1 MRRISRWLLL
11 TAWISACSADELPGH
26 PGPLNEGNELPP
38 DGAADEDGAV
48 EIDAGDSDVRAVRD
62 SGLHDVPAM
71 DARSADAV
79 ATDVVTP
86 RDRPVDAPAEAGP
99 SRMDVPRPADAG
111 LPRVDV
117 PRPLDTGPIAVPI
130 PAAVSPGAACHAL
143 IQRLGVRFS
152 VAGATRGVVDPVTV
166 TPPIEGVHYRYA
178 SWTAAERPMLMDCRL
193 AVALVRMGRELR
205 GRWNID
211 DVQHLG
217 IYNYRVIAGSTRLSQ
232 HAYAMA
238 IDIAGFRST
247 SRTTYSVLSDFV
259 ETSASSCPL
268 RASNAVDRTLKEI
281 ACWMYDSRTFN
292 IVLTPNYDAVHR
304 NHYHVDLTAGSHF
317 VGAELPEGVDPPHS
331 PFYDFLIDDD

>member
-1 MRRISRWLLL
+1 MRRIPRCLLL
-11 TAWISACSADELPGH
+11 AAWISACSGDDLPGD
-26 PGPLNEGNELPP
+26 PGPPNEGNELPP
-38 DGAADEDGAV
+38 DGAADEDGAG
-48 EIDAGDSDVRAVRD
+48 EFDTGDSDVLVVRD
-62 SGLHDVPAM
+62 SGLDDVPAM
-71 DARSADAV
+71 DAGSADAV

-86 RDRPVDAPAEAGP
+86 RDRPVDAAAEAGVP
-99 SRMDVPRPADAG
+99 RMDVPRPADTG
-111 LPRVDV
+111 PPRVDV
-117 PRPLDTGPIAVPI
+117 PRPVDTGPIAVPI
-130 PAAVSPGAACHAL
+130 PGAVSPGAACHAL

-232 HAYAMA
+232 HAHAMG

-292 IVLTPNYDAVHR
+292 IVLTPNYNVLHR

-317 VGAELPEGVDPPHS
+317 VGTELPEGVDPPHS